1 MSGMQM
7 RTEGPIRTRAE
18 GAVLEVTL
26 DRPKANAIDLA
37 TSRIMGHVFRDFR
50 DDDSLR
56 VAILRAE
63 GEKFFCP
70 GWDLKAA
77 AAGDAVDGDY
87 GVGGFGGLQEL
98 PNLNKPVIAAVNG
111 ICCGG
116 GLELA
121 LSCDLILA
129 SSNATFALPE
139 IRSGTV
145 ADAASIKLPKR
156 IPYHVAMDLL
166 LTGRWFDAE
175 EALRWGI
182 LKEIT
187 TPDDLLPKAWDLAR
201 LLESGPP
208 LVYAAIKEVVR
219 EAEALRFQDALN
231 RITKR
236 QFVTVDRLY
245 SSEDQLEG
253 ARAFAE
259 KRDPVWKGK

>member
-1 MSGMQM
+1 MMQM
-7 RTEGPIRTRAE
+7 RTDGPVKTRRE
-18 GAVLEVTL
+18 NSILEVTL
-26 DRPKANAIDLA
+26 DRPKANAIDLQ
-37 TSRIMGHVFRDFR
+37 TSRIMGEVFRDFR

-56 VAILRAE
+56 VAILRAA

-77 AAGDAVDGDY
+77 ADGDAVDGDY

-98 PNLNKPVIAAVNG
+98 PQMNKPVIAAVNG

-166 LTGRWFDAE
+166 LTGRWFDTE
-175 EALRWGI
+175 EALRWGL
-182 LKEIT
+182 LKEVT
-187 TPDDLLPKAWDLAR
+187 TPQDLLPKAWELAR

-208 LVYAAIKEVVR
+208 LVFAAIKEVVR
-219 EAEALRFQDALN
+219 EAEDMRFQDALN
-231 RITKR
+231 RITRR
-236 QFVTVDRLY
+236 QFPTVDRLY
-245 SSEDQLEG
+245 ASEDQLEG

-259 KRDPVWKGK
+259 KRDPVWKGH

>member
-1 MSGMQM
+1 MTDS
-7 RTEGPIRTRAE
+7 PIKTRRE
-18 GAVLEVTL
+18 DHILEVTL

-37 TSRIMGHVFRDFR
+37 TSRIMGETFMQFR
-50 DDDSLR
+50 DDPELR
-56 VAILRAE
+56 IAILRAE
-63 GEKFFCP
+63 GDKFFCP

-77 AAGDAVDGDY
+77 ADGDAVDGDY
-87 GVGGFGGLQEL
+87 GIGGFGGLQEL
-98 PNLNKPVIAAVNG
+98 GNLNKPVICAVNG

-116 GLELA
+116 GLEVA

-129 SSNATFALPE
+129 SNTASFALPE

-145 ADAASIKLPKR
+145 ADAASVKLPKR

-175 EALRWGI
+175 EAMRWGM
-182 LKEIT
+182 LKEVCE
-187 TPDDLLPKAWDLAR
+187 PDQLLDKVWELAR
-201 LLESGPP
+201 LLASGPP

-219 EAEALRFQDALN
+219 EAEDMKFQDALN
-231 RITKR
+231 RISKR
-236 QFVTVDRLY
+236 QLGTVDKLY

-259 KRDPVWKGK
+259 KRDPVWKGR

>member
-1 MSGMQM
+1 MMQM
-7 RTEGPIRTRAE
+7 RSDGPVRTRVD

-37 TSRIMGHVFRDFR
+37 TSRIMGEVFRDFR
-50 DDDSLR
+50 DDDGLR
-56 VAILRAE
+56 VAILRAA
-63 GEKFFCP
+63 GDKFFCP

-77 AAGDAVDGDY
+77 AEGDAVDGDY

-98 PNLNKPVIAAVNG
+98 PHLNKPVIAAVNG

-129 SSNATFALPE
+129 SDNASFALPE
-139 IRSGTV
+139 IRSGTL
-145 ADAASIKLPKR
+145 ADAATLKLPKR

-166 LTGRWFDAE
+166 LTGRWFDTA
-175 EALRWGI
+175 EALHWG
-182 LKEIT
+182 LLREVIT
-187 TPDDLLPKAWDLAR
+187 PAELLPRTWELAR
-201 LLESGPP
+201 LLASGPP

-219 EAEALRFQDALN
+219 EAEDMRFQDALN
-231 RITKR
+231 RITRR
-236 QFVTVDRLY
+236 QLLTVDRLY
-245 SSEDQLEG
+245 ASEDQIEG

-259 KRDPVWKGK
+259 KRDPVWKGR

>member
-1 MSGMQM
+1 M
-7 RTEGPIRTRAE
+7 TDNPIKTRRE
-18 GAVLEVTL
+18 DHILEVTL

-37 TSRIMGHVFRDFR
+37 TSRIMGETFMQFR
-50 DDDSLR
+50 DDPELR
-56 VAILRAE
+56 IAILRAE
-63 GEKFFCP
+63 GDKFFCP

-77 AAGDAVDGDY
+77 ADGDAVDGDY
-87 GVGGFGGLQEL
+87 GIGGFGGLQEL
-98 PNLNKPVIAAVNG
+98 GNLNKPVICAVNG

-116 GLELA
+116 GLEVA

-129 SSNATFALPE
+129 SNTASFALPE

-145 ADAASIKLPKR
+145 ADAASVKLPKR

-175 EALRWGI
+175 EAMRWGM
-182 LKEIT
+182 LKEVCE
-187 TPDDLLPKAWDLAR
+187 PDQLLDKVWELAR
-201 LLESGPP
+201 LLASGPP

-219 EAEALRFQDALN
+219 EAEDMKFQDALN
-231 RITKR
+231 RISKR
-236 QFVTVDRLY
+236 QLGTVDKLY

-259 KRDPVWKGK
+259 KRDPVWKGR

>member
-1 MSGMQM
+1 MT
-7 RTEGPIRTRAE
+7 RTVPIRTRRE
-18 GAVLEVTL
+18 GAILEVTL
-26 DRPKANAIDLA
+26 DRPKANAIDLV
-37 TSRIMGHVFRDFR
+37 TSRIMGQTFRAFR
-50 DDDSLR
+50 DDESLR
-56 VAILRAE
+56 VCILRAE

-98 PNLNKPVIAAVNG
+98 PNLNKPVICAVNG

-129 SSNATFALPE
+129 SDNATFALPE

-166 LTGRWFDAE
+166 LTGRWFDAK
-175 EALRWGI
+175 EALMWGI

-187 TPDDLLPKAWDLAR
+187 TPKDLLPKAWALAR

-219 EAEALRFQDALN
+219 EAEDMRFQDALN
-231 RITKR
+231 RVTKR
-236 QFVTVDRLY
+236 QFPTVDRLY

-253 ARAFAE
+253 AKAFAE
-259 KRDPVWKGK
+259 KREPAWKGK

>member
-1 MSGMQM
+1 MMDM
-7 RTEGPIRTRAE
+7 RTEGPILTRSE

-26 DRPKANAIDLA
+26 SRGKANAIDLA
-37 TSRIMGHVFRDFR
+37 TSRVMGEVFRDFR
-50 DDDSLR
+50 DDDALR
-56 VAILRAE
+56 VCILRAA

-77 AAGDAVDGDY
+77 ADGDAVDGDY

-98 PNLNKPVIAAVNG
+98 PHLNKPVIAAVNG

-129 SSNATFALPE
+129 SETATFALPE

-175 EALRWGI
+175 EAMRWGLI
-182 LKEIT
+182 KEICA
-187 TPDDLLPKAWDLAR
+187 PADLLAKAWDLAR
-201 LLESGPP
+201 VLESGPP

-219 EAEALRFQDALN
+219 EAEAMRFQDALN

-236 QFVTVDRLY
+236 QFATVDRLY

-259 KRDPVWKGK
+259 KRDPVWRGR